1 MKRNITLM
9 SMLLLLWVL
18 SPPLRLSSSTL
29 LETSCRYRCRCGAHI
44 NHRHLRFNSA
54 YQTIMIVTVF
64 TVHGQSVDNV
74 YVGICGVRTGRWC
87 PRLRQ
92 SVDVVLLRRRRRRRH
107 GSAKCE
113 VQAYKRWNLN
123 LNLPQRSQSST
134 WAPRTTHHQDITIT
148 MDRLT
153 SGGQTYV
160 LDRLRQWMESRH
172 HSNAIAIQH
181 HITFVT
187 LSSHQ
192 LQCYWKL
199 LIMNIMNNK
208 WTLTSGFYFCKRL
221 VHSMVHDF
229 YSGRQSTSMWSEAV
243 FLLWCS

>member
-9 SMLLLLWVL
+9 SMSLLLWVL

-113 VQAYKRWNLN
+113 VQSAKHKHTKDETSTSTYLN
-123 LNLPQRSQSST
+123 AAK
-134 WAPRTTHHQDITIT
+134 APRGHHAPPTT
-148 MDRLT
+148 RT
-153 SGGQTYV
+153 SPS
-160 LDRLRQWMESRH
+160 L
-172 HSNAIAIQH
+172 
-181 HITFVT
+181 
-187 LSSHQ
+187 
-192 LQCYWKL
+192 
-199 LIMNIMNNK
+199 
-208 WTLTSGFYFCKRL
+208 WT
-221 VHSMVHDF
+221 D
-229 YSGRQSTSMWSEAV
+229 
-243 FLLWCS
+243 